1 MIDINQII
9 SFYPENLRPFK
20 RNLLREYFQYKIL
33 EAVFDSDFG
42 GRLVLMGETALR
54 VVYSNKRFSE
64 DMDFDNLDLREGNFK
79 NLTNLIKKR
88 LELEGYNIEIKNSF
102 GDVYTSSI
110 SIPEILFESKLSN
123 HPEEKLVI
131 KLQTEPQK
139 FDYKSELKI
148 LNKFDVF
155 LHVKVVP
162 PDILLSQKITAI
174 FLRSRPLG
182 RDFYDVVFL
191 LGRTKPNIEY
201 INSKLN
207 IEDLDNLK
215 DKLFLKC
222 KELDFEKLARD
233 VEPFL
238 FDSKDSKRVRNF
250 HDYIKNYQF

>member
-42 GRLVLMGETALR
+42 GKLVLLGGTALR
-54 VVYSNKRFSE
+54 IIYSNRRFSE
-64 DMDFDNLDLREGNFK
+64 DLDFDNLDLREGDFK
-79 NLTNLIKKR
+79 NLTSLIKKR

-139 FDYKSELKI
+139 FEYNSDLKI

-155 LHVKVVP
+155 LHIKVVP
-162 PDILLSQKITAI
+162 VDILLSQKITEI
-174 FLRSRPLG
+174 FTRPRPLA

-191 LGRTKPNIEY
+191 LGRTKPDIQY
-201 INSKLN
+201 IKNKLN
-207 IEDLDNLK
+207 IRNLDELK
-215 DKLFLKC
+215 DKLLIKC

-233 VEPFL
+233 IEPFL
-238 FDSKDSKRVRNF
+238 FDSKDAKRVRNF
-250 HDYIKNYQF
+250 YDYIKNYQF